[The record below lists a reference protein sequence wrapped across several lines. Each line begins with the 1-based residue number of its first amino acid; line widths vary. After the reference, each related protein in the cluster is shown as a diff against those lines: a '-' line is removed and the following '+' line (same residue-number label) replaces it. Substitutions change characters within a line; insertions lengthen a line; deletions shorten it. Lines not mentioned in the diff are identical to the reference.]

1 MNKLHSTANT
11 IVETAKRLGASEV
24 TAWASEGTWTDVK
37 QRDGR
42 IEKWQDSQ
50 SCSAS
55 AAFFV
60 DDRYSVH
67 STNDLR
73 PEALEQFIGRAIEAT
88 RHLEP
93 DADRR
98 LADPASMG
106 CHDPAALDLVDATPV
121 EIDHRAWVDAVQQS
135 TSDAIPNN
143 LRSAEGFVWSGSSR
157 QVMVTSN
164 GFSGGSATTEFGHGA
179 DISMEDTDGRLPE
192 AADWAVARH
201 HEDLLSV
208 EDISAR
214 AAERAKRRLGSGP
227 VSSRRGAMLVENRVV
242 SRILGTLLSPMY
254 GASIYE
260 QRSCLSDKLGEQIAA
275 TNFTLLDDPHIP
287 RGLGSRPHDGDGR
300 PTTARSLVEAG
311 VLQTWLL
318 NVYYARRL
326 GREPTTSG
334 PSNLI
339 VPQGASSPTEL
350 IADLPWAIH
359 VDGFLGGNSNA
370 ATGKFSFGIRGTLFE
385 NGEAV
390 APISEMNI
398 TGSVFELLDGFVA
411 AANDPWKSGSCRSP
425 SLLFDAVQFS
435 GQ

>member
-1 MNKLHSTANT
+1 MNNLNNTAAT

-60 DDRYSVH
+60 DERYSVH

-73 PEALEQFIGRAIEAT
+73 PEALEQFITRAIEAT

-93 DADRR
+93 DADRK
-98 LADPASMG
+98 LADPSIMG
-106 CHDPAALDLVDATPV
+106 CHDNAPLDLVDDKPV
-121 EIDHRAWVDAVQQS
+121 EIDHRTWVDAVQQS
-135 TSDAIPNN
+135 TSSAIPEN

-164 GFSGGSATTEFGHGA
+164 GFSGSSATTEFGHGA
-179 DISMEDTDGRLPE
+179 DISMEDTDGKLPE

-201 HEDLLSV
+201 YGDLLSI
-208 EDISAR
+208 EDITAR

-242 SRILGTLLSPMY
+242 GRILGTLLSPMSG
-254 GASIYE
+254 GAIYE
-260 QRSCLSDKLGEQIAA
+260 QRSCLDSKLGERIAS
-275 TNFTLLDDPHIP
+275 TNFNLFDDPHIP

-300 PTTARSLVEAG
+300 PTVARDLVKDG
-311 VLQTWLL
+311 ILQTWLL

-326 GREPTTSG
+326 KLEPTTSA
-334 PSNLI
+334 PSNLM
-339 VPQGASSPTEL
+339 VPVGESSPIEL
-350 IADLPWAIH
+350 IADLPWAIQ

-370 ATGKFSFGIRGTLFE
+370 ATGKYSFGIRGTLFE
-385 NGEAV
+385 KGEPV

-398 TGSVFELLDGFVA
+398 TGSVFDLLDGFVA
-411 AANDPWKSGSCRSP
+411 ASNDPWMSGSCRSP

>member
-1 MNKLHSTANT
+1 MNKLNDTAAT
-11 IVETAKRLGASEV
+11 IVETATRLGASEV

-60 DDRYSVH
+60 NDRYSVH

-93 DADRR
+93 DPDRR
-98 LADPASMG
+98 LADPSSMG
-106 CHDPAALDLVDATPV
+106 SHDNEPLDLVDDKPV
-121 EIDHRAWVDAVQQS
+121 EIDHRTWVDEVQQS
-135 TSDAIPNN
+135 TSNAISKN

-164 GFSGGSATTEFGHGA
+164 GFSGSTATTEFGHGA

-201 HEDLLSV
+201 HSDLLSV
-208 EDISAR
+208 DDITVR

-242 SRILGTLLSPMY
+242 SRILGTLVSPMY
-254 GASIYE
+254 GGAIYE
-260 QRSCLSDKLGEQIAA
+260 QRSCLESKLGEQIAA
-275 TNFTLLDDPHIP
+275 SNFNLLDDPHIP

-300 PTTARSLVEAG
+300 PTVARDLVKDG

-326 GREPTTSG
+326 NRTPTTSS
-334 PSNLI
+334 PSNLM
-339 VPQGASSPTEL
+339 VPQGDASPMDL
-350 IADLPWAIH
+350 IADLPWAIQ

-370 ATGKFSFGIRGTLFE
+370 ATGKYSFGIRGTLFE
-385 NGEAV
+385 KGQPV

-398 TGSVFELLDGFVA
+398 TGSVFDLLNGFIA
-411 AANDPWKSGSCRSP
+411 AGNDPWTSGSCRSP